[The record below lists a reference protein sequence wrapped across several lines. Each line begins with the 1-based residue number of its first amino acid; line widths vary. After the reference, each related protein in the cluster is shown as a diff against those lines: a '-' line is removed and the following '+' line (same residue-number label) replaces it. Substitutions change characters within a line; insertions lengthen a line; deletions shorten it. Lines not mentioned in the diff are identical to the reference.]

1 MGFFEPA
8 FENEASD
15 FLSLTPCF
23 STESENRLRIQN
35 FSSRKN
41 VNDDCVTDSSVRCE
55 QWLEAASIAQSMT
68 NEPDPSD
75 FCKEASCIDGS
86 RVANMTL
93 QETAERPETAK
104 AAIDELSA
112 ADESF
117 YSAAVGRRLF
127 RNDSASSGLSSC
139 GSRTLSRNWSVASN
153 MSSCVNEEYR

>member
-68 NEPDPSD
+68 NEPDPRD

-86 RVANMTL
+86 LVANVTL
-93 QETAERPETAK
+93 QETAETAK

-117 YSAAVGRRLF
+117 YSAAAGRRLF

-139 GSRTLSRNWSVASN
+139 ASRTLSRNWSVASN